1 MTDNELRLKA
11 LRAEM
16 AAQGVDI
23 YMVTTEDA
31 YLAESADD
39 YWRGLRWLT
48 GFGGTLGYALITQRK
63 FAFFADAR
71 YVIKARHDVKIAEME
86 LFDVTKVGAD
96 YYLDWIREQ
105 IKALKRPQAVLGVDG
120 RTISASR
127 GLLMKD
133 NLKRLEDVNCI
144 FRADL
149 DLLDVIWTDRPAPNY
164 RPIWEHELK
173 YTGLDRKQKLAQVRE
188 ELAKTDANAFIVGT
202 MEGVVWLTNLRGN
215 DLINPLFMSHALVT
229 EDRAVLFA
237 KIERIPDELQ
247 ARLRTDGWELCD
259 IDTAADEIAKLPQ
272 DSVLFFDRY
281 RMNYRL
287 LSAVPAGIKM
297 IEGFDIVNDLKAVK
311 NPVEIENMRHTGII
325 ESASLFKFF
334 HYVKKHAGDGSI
346 NELNAVEILRR
357 FRSENPKYIETGYP
371 LMAAYMENAAGP
383 HYNATPDDYKTAKAE
398 GIMLFDCMGH
408 YYGGTVDTTRTI
420 RLGPCDCED
429 EIRHDYT
436 LTFLSLHRA
445 MTQVLREGCDGAYL
459 DSVARTVMWNE
470 HLQYG
475 YGTGHGVGYCIVV
488 HEGPQFMAEP
498 SYKKEWAFCW
508 LPMKPGNVMAI
519 EPGVYKEGKY
529 GIRLENNLVLVDD
542 CENEFGRW
550 YRFENITPIP
560 FETELLDLDMLTGQ
574 QIRWLNEYH
583 AKAYELL
590 APYMDEE
597 QLAALKEATRP
608 VER

>member
-1 MTDNELRLKA
+1 MTDNEKRLAA
-11 LRAEM
+11 LRAQM
-16 AAQGVDI
+16 IKDDVD
-23 YMVTTEDA
+23 MVLVTTEDA

-48 GFGGTLGYALITQRK
+48 GFGGTLGYALITQNK

-96 YYLDWIREQ
+96 YYLDWIGEQ
-105 IKALKRPQAVLGVDG
+105 LAALGKKDVVFAVDG
-120 RTISASR
+120 RTITTSR
-127 GLLMKD
+127 GLLIKEKLDGMQG
-133 NLKRLEDVNCI
+133 LSCT

-149 DLLDVIWTDRPAPNY
+149 DPVGAVWTDRPAPNY

-173 YTGLDRKQKLAQVRE
+173 YTGLDRAQKLAQVRE
-188 ELAKTDANAFIVGT
+188 ELTKAGANAFIVGT

-215 DLINPLFMSHALVT
+215 DLVNPLFMSHALVT
-229 EDRAVLFA
+229 MDTAKLFA
-237 KIERIPDELQ
+237 KIGRIPADLQ
-247 ARLRTDGWELCD
+247 EKVKADGWELCD
-259 IDTAADEIAKLPQ
+259 IDTAAAEVAKLPA
-272 DSVLFFDRY
+272 DTVLFYDRY

-287 LSAVPAGIKM
+287 FDAVPAGTRK

-311 NPVEIENMRHTGII
+311 NPVEIANMRHTGII
-325 ESASLFKFF
+325 EAASLFKFF
-334 HYVKKHAGDGSI
+334 HYVKTHAADGSI
-346 NELNAVEILRR
+346 NELNAVEILRKY
-357 FRSENPKYIETGYP
+357 RSEHPEYIETGYP

-383 HYNATPDDYKTAKAE
+383 HYNASPEDYKTAKAD
-398 GIMLFDCMGH
+398 GVMLFDCMGH

-420 RLGPCDCED
+420 YLGPCSRDAELK
-429 EIRHDYT
+429 HDYT
-436 LTFLSLHRA
+436 LTFLSLYAA
-445 MTQVLREGCDGAYL
+445 MTQILREGCDGAYL

-519 EPGVYKEGKY
+519 EPGVYKEGRY

-550 YRFENITPIP
+550 YRFENLTPIP
-560 FETELLDLDMLTGQ
+560 FERELLDTDMLTGK
-574 QIRWLNEYH
+574 QIAWLNDYH
-583 AKAYELL
+583 ADCYEKL

-597 QLAALKEATRP
+597 QLAALKEATAPIAR
-608 VER
+608 